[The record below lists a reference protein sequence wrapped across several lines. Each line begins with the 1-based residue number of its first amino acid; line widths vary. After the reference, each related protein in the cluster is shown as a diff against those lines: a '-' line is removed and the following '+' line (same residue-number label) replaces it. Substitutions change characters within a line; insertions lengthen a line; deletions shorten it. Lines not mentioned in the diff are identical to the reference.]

1 MATTLKGAEQKTLQD
16 ALLDA
21 IDYMTTAKMDKLT
34 LDKTV
39 VATIVKNEDLLKN
52 TYRIRYQGNENL
64 IARAQSGDTYKK
76 GQQVYVLVPQNDLSN
91 DKIILGTASVDNASS
106 EAGFISSVMN
116 DYTYSGENAFLSSP
130 TVFGLRSTHTA
141 GQQDKKDSA
150 FVYGSADFL
159 EQAGDRV
166 SPYVVNTRFGQS
178 AKNSEKIMLKAEFRT
193 SLPSHH
199 RMPNCGGEYGL

>member
-39 VATIVKNEDLLKN
+39 VATIVKSEDLIKN
-52 TYRIRYQGNENL
+52 TYKIRYQGNDNL
-64 IARAQSGDTYKK
+64 IAKAQSGDTYKK

-130 TVFGLRSTHTA
+130 RVFGLRSVHTA
-141 GQQDKKDSA
+141 GNQDKKDSEL
-150 FVYGSADFL
+150 VYGSAEFL
-159 EQAGDRV
+159 EQAGDQTN
-166 SPYVVNTRFGQS
+166 PYTI
-178 AKNSEKIMLKAEFRT
+178 KM
-193 SLPSHH
+193 
-199 RMPNCGGEYGL
+199 